1 MKEQSAAGIL
11 ETTIEKVKNL
21 VNVSTIIGEPM
32 NIDGGITIIPV
43 SKVTYG
49 FASGGSDFPSKTNKE
64 IFGGGGGAGVTI
76 TPVAFLVISDGEVT
90 IKHITA
96 FDNAAERVVNLVP
109 EMFDK
114 VTSVVNKAK
123 KEKEKE
129 KQLLMMP
136 RSMFPQFPQRMFLP
150 RTNKRFSNFII
161 INLPPAYFKNMAG
174 G

>member
-21 VNVSTIIGEPM
+21 VNVSTIIGDPM
-32 NIDGGITIIPV
+32 TVDGGITIIPV

-49 FASGGSDFPSKTNKE
+49 FASGGSDFPSKSNKE

-76 TPVAFLVISDGEVT
+76 TPVAFLVVSDGEVT
-90 IKHITA
+90 LKHITA
-96 FDNAAERVVNLVP
+96 YDNAAERVVNLVP

-123 KEKEKE
+123 KEKNEAAKAEEPAVSVTAEK
-129 KQLLMMP
+129 
-136 RSMFPQFPQRMFLP
+136 
-150 RTNKRFSNFII
+150 
-161 INLPPAYFKNMAG
+161 
-174 G
+174 

>member
-21 VNVSTIIGEPM
+21 VSVSTIIGEPM
-32 NIDGGITIIPV
+32 QVEGGVTIIPV

-49 FASGGSDFPSKTNKE
+49 FASGGSDFPSKSNKE

-123 KEKEKE
+123 KEKAQQEQQAEDDALVSAAIEDLTK
-129 KQLLMMP
+129 
-136 RSMFPQFPQRMFLP
+136 
-150 RTNKRFSNFII
+150 
-161 INLPPAYFKNMAG
+161 
-174 G
+174 